1 MGAGASILQG
11 GKNNIEQNGGAF
23 GYTVDFV
30 AGHFDTS
37 DSDSCLSDESITMAD
52 AFDDLY

>member
-11 GKNNIEQNGGAF
+11 RKNNIEQNGGAF

-30 AGHFDTS
+30 AGHFDAS